1 MWCDS
6 AYTYTGTNRV
16 DAFGN
21 VHIKQDDTLHLYANK
36 VFYDGDI
43 SFARAWG
50 NVKLINKTTTIY
62 TDTLDYDLAANI
74 SYYDDLGK
82 LSTAQPPLPV

>member
-16 DAFGN
+16 DAFGR
-21 VHIKQDDTLHLYANK
+21 VHIKQDDTLHLYADK

-50 NVKLINKTTTIY
+50 NVKLINKSTTILYRY
-62 TDTLDYDLAANI
+62 T
-74 SYYDDLGK
+74 
-82 LSTAQPPLPV
+82 